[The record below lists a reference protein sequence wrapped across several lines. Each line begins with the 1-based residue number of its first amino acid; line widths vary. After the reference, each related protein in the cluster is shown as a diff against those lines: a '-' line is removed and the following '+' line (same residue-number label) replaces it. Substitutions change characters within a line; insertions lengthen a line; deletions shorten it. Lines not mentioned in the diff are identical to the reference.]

1 MSPPP
6 AALRCAWVGFH
17 AEGLP
22 ALEALLAAN
31 APIGAVL
38 TLKPELAA
46 KRSGGADYAP
56 VCARYGVPLHYIA
69 GINEPEAFQ
78 ILERVAPD
86 VIFVIGWHQIV
97 RQPVMELAR
106 MGLIGAHASF
116 LPHNRGSA
124 PINWAIIG
132 GERETGNTLMWLAEG
147 VDEGD
152 IIDQRAFPITP
163 YDTCASLY
171 TQVAATNRDMLL
183 AVLPR
188 LMAGERAGRPQPRS
202 DEALLRRRRPA
213 DGRIAWDGPAGSV
226 YDFVRALTRP
236 YPGAFGFLGGRQ
248 WWIWDAALLPDLG
261 VALSA
266 EPGEVI
272 GPVISPNDAGCGQ
285 LVACG
290 SGALVLLDLEDA
302 AGTRLRGRALSELP
316 WTGLRWEQKQAQEVA
331 ANA

>member
-1 MSPPP
+1 
-6 AALRCAWVGFH
+6 LRCAWVGFH

-22 ALEALLAAN
+22 ALEALLAAG

-38 TLKPELAA
+38 TLQPELAA
-46 KRSGGADYAP
+46 KRSGGVDYAP
-56 VCARYGVPLHYIA
+56 LCARYGVPLHYIA

-78 ILERVAPD
+78 ILEAVAPD

-97 RQPVMELAR
+97 RPPVMGLAR
-106 MGLIGAHASF
+106 MGMIGAHASF

-124 PINWAIIG
+124 PINWAIIR
-132 GERETGNTLMWLAEG
+132 GERESGNTLMWLAAG

-152 IIDQRAFPITP
+152 IIDQRAFPITA

-171 TQVAATNRDMLL
+171 AQVAATNRDMLL

-188 LMAGERAGRPQPRS
+188 LLQGEHPGRPQPRG
-202 DEALLRRRRPA
+202 DDAVLRRRRPA
-213 DGRIAWDGPAGSV
+213 DGRITWDSPAGAV

-236 YPGAFGFLGGRQ
+236 YPGAFSALGGKQ
-248 WWIWDAALLPDLG
+248 WWIWEAALLPDLG
-261 VALSA
+261 VALAA

-272 GPVISPNDAGCGQ
+272 GPLISPNEAACGQ
-285 LVACG
+285 VVACG
-290 SGALVLLDLEDA
+290 SGALVLLEIEA
-302 AGTRLRGRALSELP
+302 ADGTRLRGRELSEQP
-316 WTGLRWEQKQAQEVA
+316 WTGLRWQQEQPQEMA